1 MKISKL
7 LNKNYLSI
15 FIIQFILLNNFVAAQ
30 EEAVD
35 IWNLEK
41 KPEENKSEIILQD
54 NDVSTNS
61 IIQIQTKQNNE
72 FEIIKGSKLD
82 SNNIILAGLYD
93 PAENGLKIDMWFN
106 SDGNEIASIFNRI
119 NKIKLSNDAKEI
131 LDIAL
136 LTNSYFPRK
145 NIIEEEF
152 LNYKTNYLIQYGNL
166 ELIKLY
172 LLKNQNN
179 LNNSKLMR
187 YYIDEHLSNSDLKNA
202 CGIFN
207 ELNKQLMKE
216 TNLLNDDYLAKFNIY
231 CLINENRTEE
241 AQLQFDLMKELDFKD
256 EFFEKKFNFIM
267 GYTAD
272 NEKQIS
278 EKNILDFHL
287 SHRTN
292 SQFQYKPNKNTEKI
306 IWRYLSN
313 SNLLENI
320 DEIDL
325 EDVDKLSLIEQATH
339 EGNYSEQEL
348 LNLYKRFQFSIDQ
361 LLNVKDTYKLL
372 PTIQGRALLYQR
384 LILTKDPA
392 QILDLSSKLKNLF
405 ANENIENAFKEELSK
420 MLSKISIED
429 VPSNYS
435 TFYTKNLI
443 NQNPKKTNIK
453 INNKIIHQSKLL
465 NYFKESYN
473 IKKIEKDTND
483 LIKKIKKNKDY
494 FVSRKDLMLL
504 ESLQSDGV
512 EISKKYQNL
521 FQFNQS
527 DIPTDIQLLINNNE
541 IGLVLLRF
549 VEIIGEDELI
559 NLGSDIL
566 YFMVNVLNQLNI
578 DPLRNNI
585 LLKVL
590 PLKVKKL

>member
-1 MKISKL
+1 MKILKL

-15 FIIQFILLNNFVAAQ
+15 FIIQFILLNSFVAAQ

-35 IWNLEK
+35 IWKLEK
-41 KPEENKSEIILQD
+41 KLEENKSETILQD
-54 NDVSTNS
+54 NDISTNS

-202 CGIFN
+202 CSIFN
-207 ELNKQLMKE
+207 EI
-216 TNLLNDDYLAKFNIY
+216 NLLNDDYLTKFKIY
-231 CLINENRTEE
+231 CLINENKTEE

-256 EFFEKKFNFIM
+256 EFFETKFNFII

-272 NEKQIS
+272 DEEQIS

-306 IWRYLSN
+306 IWRYLS
-313 SNLLENI
+313 SFNLLENI

-361 LLNVKDTYKLL
+361 LLNVKDSYKLL
-372 PTIQGRALLYQR
+372 PTMQGRALLYQR
-384 LILTKDPA
+384 LILTKDPV

-405 ANENIENAFKEELSK
+405 VSENIENAFKKELSK
-420 MLSKISIED
+420 MLSKISIDD

-443 NQNPKKTNIK
+443 NQNPKKTSIK

-465 NYFKESYN
+465 NYFKESYD

-541 IGLVLLRF
+541 IGLVLLKF

-566 YFMVNVLNQLNI
+566 YFMVNVLNQLDI

-590 PLKVKKL
+590 PLKV